1 MYKPKQVQFK
11 DDFSEHSNKTIS
23 EIKYDGE
30 RNLLII
36 KNGDV
41 IIQRH
46 EGRIKSDNFPE
57 IIDYVKQS
65 GLIHKNVV
73 LDGEICVLE
82 SKIRSDFPSVQTRG
96 TTDPVKVAK
105 LRSIVPVT
113 YVAFDI
119 IEING
124 RNVSE
129 LTFKERRTHL
139 ESIGLTEIDN
149 YKQNNVVII
158 KSGYEQITEQFIKS
172 NDLEG
177 IVMKN
182 PNKPYDWIKIKNYDQ
197 EDFEVIGSEL
207 TDTGKKNGNTISAV
221 HLKNT
226 DGRFVGNCTFITDKP
241 IESIVGRFMIVRY
254 MKTDAYRNGEGKL
267 RFPVFQKFVDE
278 VANSQAMIS
287 QFT

>member
-1 MYKPKQVQFK
+1 M
-11 DDFSEHSNKTIS
+11 
-23 EIKYDGE
+23 
-30 RNLLII
+30 
-36 KNGDV
+36 
-41 IIQRH
+41 
-46 EGRIKSDNFPE
+46 
-57 IIDYVKQS
+57 
-65 GLIHKNVV
+65 
-73 LDGEICVLE
+73 
-82 SKIRSDFPSVQTRG
+82 
-96 TTDPVKVAK
+96 TDSLVKVAK